1 MTSFIDTEKEIERK
15 SEREKVNY
23 VTKKIKKKNQNHW
36 GDIFLTKKN

>member
-23 VTKKIKKKNQNHW
+23 VTKKNKEKKPKSL
-36 GDIFLTKKN
+36 GGYIFD